1 MPAKNSKLLIRLDL
15 LKPQSSPEKLPVKF
29 FRWLFSS
36 GRLVFIFVE
45 ALVLLAFIARF
56 KFDADL
62 AAKKETIDQEISFI
76 QSLKPYEILIRQTQS
91 KLSTID
97 TYRTNATDYTKILK
111 GIADQTPA
119 GVKILTLNLTKTTGK
134 VTVSINA
141 EAQTNNDLSSFLAGL
156 KEGGFTQVTLA
167 SVGLEEGLT
176 RFVINADSA
185 NTNTAGKNL

>member
-15 LKPQSSPEKLPVKF
+15 LKPQSSPEKLPLKF
-29 FRWLFSS
+29 LRWLFSS

-76 QSLKPYEILIRQTQS
+76 QSLKPYEILIKQTQA

-97 TYRTNATDYTKILK
+97 TFHTNTTDYTKILK
-111 GIADQTPA
+111 GVADQTPS
-119 GVKILTLNLTKTTGK
+119 GVKILTLSLTKNTGK
-134 VTVSINA
+134 ITVSINA
-141 EAQTNNDLSSFLAGL
+141 EAQNNNDLSSFLAGL
-156 KEGGFTQVTLA
+156 KEGGFSQVTLT
-167 SVGLEEGLT
+167 SIGLEQGLT
-176 RFVINADSA
+176 RFVINADSVA
-185 NTNTAGKNL
+185 TNTVGKNL